1 MKASLAGLLLAD
13 ARLPTG
19 AHAHS
24 SGLEAALLGGL
35 PAGQVPGYLQSRL
48 RTTAALD
55 ASAAVLAHRIA
66 NEAAQVAKDS
76 RFVELE
82 AALTARTPA
91 PAMRQASRQLGR
103 GLLRLGRSLYPA
115 TEPLGMLATCL
126 PAPSRPIALG
136 VLAAVLGSDAS
147 GAALACCYDEAQSVA
162 AAALK
167 LLPMDPAVATKW
179 VLDSAELIDA
189 VVCQALDTDSIR
201 DLPAAS
207 APWMEQWSQDHGTR
221 TRRLF
226 IA

>member
-1 MKASLAGLLLAD
+1 MTSSMVPLLLAD

-24 SGLEAALLGGL
+24 AGLEAALLAGM
-35 PAGQVPGYLQSRL
+35 PADAVPGYLQTRL
-48 RTTAALD
+48 RSSAALD

-66 NEAAQVAKDS
+66 SAAHPVAEDFLKLDG
-76 RFVELE
+76 
-82 AALTARTPA
+82 AIAARTPS
-91 PAMRQASRQLGR
+91 PAMRQASKQLGR
-103 GLLRLGRSLYPA
+103 GILRLARSVCSEEAVVVL
-115 TEPLGMLATCL
+115 LGNHL

-136 VLAAVLGSDAS
+136 VLAAALGADAA
-147 GAALACCYDEAQSVA
+147 GTALACCYDEAQSVA

-167 LLPMDPAVATKW
+167 LLPLDPILATQW
-179 VLDSAELIDA
+179 VLGSAELIDDVVDRA
-189 VVCQALDTDSIR
+189 VATRSIH

-207 APWMEQWSQDHGTR
+207 APWMEQWSEDHNTR